1 MAGASLST
9 WDCINENAL
18 MESEGESHE
27 TPGCL
32 GGQIIPQTH
41 NLENVKS
48 IFQALENSENPP
60 VG

>member
-1 MAGASLST
+1 MAGAWLST

-18 MESEGESHE
+18 MEGEGESHE
-27 TPGCL
+27 TPGWIS
-32 GGQIIPQTH
+32 GQIIPQTH